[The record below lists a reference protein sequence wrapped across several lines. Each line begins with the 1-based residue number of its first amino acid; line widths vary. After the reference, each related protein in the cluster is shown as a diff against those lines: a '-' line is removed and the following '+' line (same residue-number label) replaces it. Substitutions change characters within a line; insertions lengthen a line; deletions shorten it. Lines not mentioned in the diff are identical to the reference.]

1 VSEPAPERRQTPEG
15 GRAKPGSVTAF
26 SHTRPGDTGPALRRI
41 VELAQEAGVEVRLPA
56 GEIEKHGLVPGAVEA
71 PADGGLLDTGLAL
84 VLGGDGTILTHLRKF
99 AGTGVPVFAINYGA
113 IGFLATVEPWELD
126 DGIRRALDGEID
138 VMALPGLVAE
148 IDGGEQLAVNDVSI
162 HRRQNG
168 RVAELAY
175 SVEGEELGEV
185 RCDGLVVSTPAGST
199 GYNLANGG
207 PVLAWGVEGYIVSFI
222 APHTLT
228 ARSLVVAP
236 GDRLEVTNR
245 SRSEEVDV
253 IGDGR
258 SVGSL
263 APEGSMPIRFAHRQA
278 LLAQSPGASFYHR
291 LRDKFGRLSY

>member
-1 VSEPAPERRQTPEG
+1 M
-15 GRAKPGSVTAF
+15 KPSSVTLF
-26 SHTRPGDTGPALRRI
+26 SHSRPGDTGAALRRI
-41 VELAQEAGVEVRLPA
+41 VELAGEAGVEARLPPA
-56 GEIEKHGLVPGAVEA
+56 EVEKHGLVPGAVEA
-71 PADGGLLDTGLAL
+71 PDGDAMSDTGLAV
-84 VLGGDGTILTHLRKF
+84 VLGGDGTILAHLRGF

-126 DGIRRALDGEID
+126 DGVRRALEGEFD
-138 VMALPGLVAE
+138 VMELPGLLAE
-148 IDGGEQLAVNDVSI
+148 TPSGEQLAVNDVSF
-162 HRRQNG
+162 HRRHDG

-228 ARSLVVAP
+228 ARTLVVAP
-236 GDRLEVTNR
+236 DDRLAVTNR
-245 SRSEEVDV
+245 SRLEQVDV
-253 IGDGR
+253 ITDGR
-258 SVGSL
+258 SVGAL
-263 APEGSMPIRFAHRQA
+263 APEGTMGMRFAHRQA
-278 LLAQSPGASFYHR
+278 LLAQAPGATFYHR

>member
-1 VSEPAPERRQTPEG
+1 V
-15 GRAKPGSVTAF
+15 KPGSITLF
-26 SHTRPGDTGPALRRI
+26 SHTRPGDTGRALRRI
-41 VELAQEAGVEVRLPA
+41 VELAQEAGVEVRLPGA
-56 GEIEKHGLVPGAVEA
+56 EVEKHGLVPGAVEA
-71 PADGGLLDTGLAL
+71 SSDASLLDTGLAV
-84 VLGGDGTILTHLRKF
+84 VLGGDGTILTHLRMF
-99 AGTGVPVFAINYGA
+99 AGTEVPVFAINYGA

-126 DGIRRALDGEID
+126 DGIRRALRGEFD
-138 VMALPGLVAE
+138 VMALPGLLGEV
-148 IDGGEQLAVNDVSI
+148 DGEERLAMNDLSF
-162 HRRQNG
+162 HRRADG

-236 GDRLEVTNR
+236 VNRLEVTNR
-245 SRSEEVDV
+245 SASDEVDV
-253 IGDGR
+253 ITDGR

-263 APEGSMPIRFAHRQA
+263 APEGTMPIRFAHRQA
-278 LLAQSPGASFYHR
+278 LLAQAPGATFYHR